1 MGFPITS
8 SWIDDGEVGLDR
20 AEAWPGYL
28 AEAAS
33 ATHLIVYLYGGDLYP
48 GDELKGGVLE
58 IGAALA
64 VGAKVIFAGSGAMP
78 EAMRTVLQHPNVFQV
93 ELIMDALAI
102 INAGKTL
109 EDTAERAAPPPQ
121 CFAFP
126 PEETPET
133 VNVIFP
139 PPELSKDCHYCQT
152 GYPLTLVVNEA
163 GEVVRTHSAS
173 GHDGM
178 LRCETQV
185 KTETPESVAEAAPEP
200 VACTEPLPPD
210 VAATWTKPDP
220 HAKER
225 VTKMLSYR
233 DVPAGTVM
241 RMAIEDIPNRGSS
254 DRPSKEDM
262 KYPTSDPLFG
272 EIGTGTARTR
282 AVPQSIATYQGAY
295 ADHAASK
302 TAAESSVLYPAWA
315 QGDMDGEE
323 QPGHVVISGARSVED
338 YERTYGSDPEIRAAL
353 RREDVLVEYGDV
365 SEEERE
371 AMLRQLEA
379 AEALGNGELFIT
391 SLFGGH
397 SGAVVTR
404 RGGVASLRTSD
415 PNFNNRQA
423 ASTAPLQPFEED

>member
-1 MGFPITS
+1 M
-8 SWIDDGEVGLDR
+8 
-20 AEAWPGYL
+20 
-28 AEAAS
+28 
-33 ATHLIVYLYGGDLYP
+33 
-48 GDELKGGVLE
+48 
-58 IGAALA
+58 
-64 VGAKVIFAGSGAMP
+64 
-78 EAMRTVLQHPNVFQV
+78 
-93 ELIMDALAI
+93 
-102 INAGKTL
+102 
-109 EDTAERAAPPPQ
+109 
-121 CFAFP
+121 
-126 PEETPET
+126 
-133 VNVIFP
+133 
-139 PPELSKDCHYCQT
+139 
-152 GYPLTLVVNEA
+152 
-163 GEVVRTHSAS
+163 HSTI
-173 GHDGM
+173 GHDGIV
-178 LRCETQV
+178 RCETQM
-185 KTETPESVAEAAPEP
+185 KTETPEAVVEAAPEP
-200 VACTEPLPPD
+200 VACTEPLPPE
-210 VAATWTKPDP
+210 VASVWTRPDP

-262 KYPTSDPLFG
+262 EYQTSDPLFG

-282 AVPQSIATYQGAY
+282 AVPQNIATYQGAY

-315 QGDMDGEE
+315 QGRNTDDEE
-323 QPGHVVISGARSVED
+323 QPRHVVISGAGSVEE